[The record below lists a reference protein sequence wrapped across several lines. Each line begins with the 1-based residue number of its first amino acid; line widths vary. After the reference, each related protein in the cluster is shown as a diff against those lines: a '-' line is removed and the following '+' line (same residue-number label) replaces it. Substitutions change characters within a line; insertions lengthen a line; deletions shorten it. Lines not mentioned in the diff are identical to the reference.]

1 MGKQLSTTV
10 ALLLSL
16 GVFQAHSET
25 MGERSFLDSRV
36 QTAVYN
42 PDNVY
47 RVQAKIGRTSSIQ
60 LPPNETVMGRDGVIT
75 SGDPTAW
82 ELGLNQTGNLITLKP
97 KNDQDPDT
105 NFTINSNRHTYL
117 LELKLVQNL
126 SDMTYLLRFKH
137 PDKPKPVPF
146 DLVSDPCSGLRSG
159 PYQKRGERS
168 LAPTEAWDNG
178 TFTCFRFPTNLPRP
192 VVYQVLP
199 DGTETLANVR
209 PVRDIL
215 VVHGVSHLFRL
226 RLNSLVM
233 EMRPTQALGTS
244 YNFNG
249 TTTGEFREVK
259 SAEQ

>member
-1 MGKQLSTTV
+1 MGRKLTTV
-10 ALLLSL
+10 LALS
-16 GVFQAHSET
+16 VAMSVSHAQAET
-25 MGERSFLDSRV
+25 MGERSSLDSRI

-47 RVQAKIGRTSSIQ
+47 RVQAFVGRTSSIL
-60 LPPNETVMGRDGVIT
+60 LPPKETVMGRDGVIT
-75 SGDPTAW
+75 AGDPTAW

-97 KNDQDPDT
+97 INAKDPDT
-105 NFTINSNRHTYL
+105 NFTINTNRHTYVI
-117 LELKLVQNL
+117 EMKLVKKLN
-126 SDMTYLLRFKH
+126 DMTYLLRFKH
-137 PDKPKPVPF
+137 PEPPKPVPAN
-146 DLVSDPCSGLRSG
+146 LVADPCNGLHSG

-168 LAPTEAWDNG
+168 LAPAEAWDNG

-215 VVHGVSHLFRL
+215 VVHGVSQLFRL
-226 RLNSLVM
+226 RLNNLVL
-233 EMRPTQALGTS
+233 EMRPTQALGTT

-249 TTTGEFREVK
+249 TTTGEVREVK
-259 SAEQ
+259 RGEQ

>member
-1 MGKQLSTTV
+1 MDRKLSV
-10 ALLLSL
+10 VLAFCLGYGALD
-16 GVFQAHSET
+16 VQAET
-25 MGERSFLDSRV
+25 MGERSLLDSRV
-36 QTAVYN
+36 QTALYN

-75 SGDPTAW
+75 SGDPKAW

-97 KNDQDPDT
+97 IEPDDPDT

-117 LELKLVQNL
+117 IEMKLVKNL

-137 PDKPKPVPF
+137 PDRPKPVPF

-159 PYQKRGERS
+159 PYQKRGEKS
-168 LAPTEAWDNG
+168 LSPSEAWDNG

-192 VVYQVLP
+192 VIYQVLP

-215 VVHGVSHLFRL
+215 VVHSVSHLFRL
-226 RLNSLVM
+226 RLNGLVM
-233 EMRPTQALGTS
+233 EMKPTQALGSS

-249 TTTGEFREVK
+249 TTTGEVREVK
-259 SAEQ
+259 RAEQ

>member
-1 MGKQLSTTV
+1 MGKQLSVTV
-10 ALLLSL
+10 ALLLSF
-16 GVFQAHSET
+16 GVLQAHAET
-25 MGERSFLDSRV
+25 MGERSLLDSRV

-75 SGDPTAW
+75 SGDPSAW
-82 ELGLNQTGNLITLKP
+82 ELGLNQTGSLITLKP
-97 KNDQDPDT
+97 KNDKDPDT

-117 LELKLVQNL
+117 LELKLVKNI

-137 PDKPKPVPF
+137 PDLPKPVPL
-146 DLVSDPCSGLRSG
+146 DLVADPCSGLRSG

-168 LAPTEAWDNG
+168 LAPSEAWDNG

-226 RLNSLVM
+226 RLNGLVM
-233 EMRPTQALGTS
+233 ELKPTQALGTS

-249 TTTGEFREVK
+249 TTTGQVREVK
-259 SAEQ
+259 RAE